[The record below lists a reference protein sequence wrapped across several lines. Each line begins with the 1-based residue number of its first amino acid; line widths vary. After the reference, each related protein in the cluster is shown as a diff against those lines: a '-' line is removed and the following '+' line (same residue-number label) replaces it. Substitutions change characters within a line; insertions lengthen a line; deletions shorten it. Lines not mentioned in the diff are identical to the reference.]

1 MIQNTPFEQIDR
13 IIAAQKAAFATGRTL
28 PVKFRKEQLERLGAA
43 MKKWD
48 KAIADALWMDLH
60 KSYEEAYL
68 TETSI
73 VLAEIRSARKNVA
86 RWSRREMRMPNLAVL
101 PSMSYVVKE
110 PLGTTLIV
118 SPWNY
123 PVQLLLNPLVG
134 AIAAGCTAVLKPS
147 PYVPHVSQVIADM
160 IAETFPEDYIAVVQG
175 NREVNARLFSHPFDL
190 IFYTGSPAVAHTVM
204 EAAARHLT
212 PVVLELGGKSP
223 CIIDRTANVEVAAK
237 RIAWAKTL
245 NSGQT
250 CIAPDYILI
259 HRDVK
264 EAFIT
269 AFRRQLEVLHGSDV
283 QQSKHYVR
291 MVSDKAFARVSSYLE
306 QGRIVCGGHI
316 DAAERYIEPTLLD
329 DVSVDAPVMQEEI
342 FGPIFPLITLDDEG
356 TSFAE
361 KVVDFVTA
369 RPKPLAFYYYGKER
383 TGWELLRRTSS
394 GGACINDSVMHI
406 VNTNMPF
413 GGVGNSGM
421 GRYHQRDSFEAFTHR
436 RSVLVTPTWID
447 VPFRYMPYGL
457 FKLIKHI
464 V

>member
-1 MIQNTPFEQIDR
+1 MQNTPFERIDV
-13 IIAAQKAAFATGRTL
+13 IVAAQKKYFATGATL
-28 PVKFRKEQLERLGAA
+28 SIDFRREQLARFDKAL
-43 MKKWD
+43 KKWD
-48 KAIADALWMDLH
+48 RAICDALWTDLH

-73 VLAEIRSARKNVA
+73 VRSEVKEARRKVG
-86 RWSRREMRMPNLAVL
+86 RWSRREMKLPTMAVL
-101 PSMSYVVKE
+101 PAMSYVVKE

-123 PVQLLLNPLVG
+123 PVQLLLCPLVG

-147 PYVPHVSQVIADM
+147 PYVPHVSEVIGQMIAD
-160 IAETFPEDYIAVVQG
+160 TFEEEYIAVVQG
-175 NREVNARLFSHPFDL
+175 NREVNTHLFAHAFDL

-223 CIIDRTANVEVAAK
+223 CIIDRTANIEVAAK
-237 RIAWAKTL
+237 RIAWGKTL

-259 HRDVK
+259 HSAVK
-264 EAFIT
+264 EQFVA

-283 QQSKHYVR
+283 QQSQHYVR
-291 MVSDKAFARVSSYLE
+291 MVSDKAFARVNSYLG
-306 QGRIVCGGHI
+306 QGRILCGGHT

-329 DVSVDAPVMQEEI
+329 DVALDAPVMTEEI
-342 FGPIFPLITLDDEG
+342 FGPVFPMVTLDDAG
-356 TSFAE
+356 SSFAD
-361 KVVDFVTA
+361 KVVEFVTS
-369 RPKPLAFYYYGKER
+369 RPKPLAFYYFGKER
-383 TGWELLRRTSS
+383 TGWRIIRRTSS
-394 GGACINDSVMHI
+394 GGACINDDIMHI
-406 VNTNMPF
+406 VNTHMPF

-421 GRYHQRDSFEAFTHR
+421 GRYHRRETFEAFSHR

-447 VPFRYMPYGL
+447 VPFRYMPYRL
-457 FKLIKHI
+457 FKFIRHI